1 MVPEN
6 NRDILIVEDSPTQAE
21 YLRNILKDYNFSS
34 FVALSG
40 EEAIEILKSKTPKL
54 IISDILMPGID
65 GFELCKIVKSSEK
78 WKDIIV
84 LLLTTLS
91 DPKDII
97 KALDVDADAFI
108 IKPFNKKYLISTVQ
122 FLISHSEL
130 KKLGYTESNLEIN
143 IMGKKYTLRSTQI
156 QILNLL
162 LFSYEKTIGDMEEI
176 RKLKQE
182 IKKLNEK
189 LREIYEKDKEYDFLI
204 EGIPIP
210 ILVIK
215 DIRGE
220 IIGANSSALSF
231 FNMKKEEI
239 IGKNIFEILH
249 LSPLHITQLR
259 ETLTPSKDKKTVK
272 IKATLP
278 SGESAE
284 LRIITTPIFYKEVPA
299 FQVSILKT

>member
-21 YLRNILKDYNFSS
+21 YLRKILRDYNFSS

-162 LFSYEKTIGDMEEI
+162 LFSYEKTIEDMEEI

-231 FNMKKEEI
+231 FNMKKGEI

>member
-21 YLRNILKDYNFSS
+21 YLRKILGDYNFSS

-40 EEAIEILKSKTPKL
+40 EEALEILKNITPKL

-65 GFELCKIVKSSEK
+65 GFELCKIVKNNEQ

-91 DPKDII
+91 DPKDITR
-97 KALDVDADAFI
+97 ALDVGADSFI
-108 IKPFNKKYLISTVQ
+108 IKPFDKKYLISTIQ

-130 KKLGYTESNLEIN
+130 RKLGYTETTLEVN
-143 IMGKKYTLRSTQI
+143 IMGKKYVLRSTQT

-162 LFSYEKTIGDMEEI
+162 LLSYEKAIENIEDIKKM
-176 RKLKQE
+176 KQE
-182 IKKLNEK
+182 LEKLNEK
-189 LREIYEKDKEYDFLI
+189 LREMYEKNKEYDFLI

-231 FNMKKEEI
+231 FNIKKEEI
-239 IGKNIFEILH
+239 IGKNIFNILK
-249 LSPLHITQLR
+249 LSPPHIIQLR
-259 ETLTPSKDKKTVK
+259 ETLTLSKDKKIVK
-272 IKATLP
+272 ISAILP

-284 LRIITTPIFYKEVPA
+284 LQIITIPIFYKENSA
-299 FQVSILKT
+299 FQVSILKI